1 MLPINVFAILAGEG
15 TVTQGDVSTFL
26 WSLLSGSLLVIG
38 FLIVRYMNN
47 IDRHYEK
54 LEAKVDAKFEQF
66 DNRMDKMEIS
76 QAKIL
81 HHLGI
86 K

>member
-1 MLPINVFAILAGEG
+1 MLPINVFAILAEGG
-15 TVTQGDVSTFL
+15 TVSQGDVSTFL
-26 WSLLSGSLLVIG
+26 WSVLSGLLLIIG
-38 FLIVRYMNN
+38 FLIVRYMNS

-54 LEAKVDAKFEQF
+54 LEEKVDAKFEQF